1 MMRTLP
7 LYLLALP
14 FAVAAEP
21 EISCPLILQNDAVT
35 VHAPTGWTGYNPSFV
50 RLTGFG
56 MMAGPP
62 DSMTYLVPIK
72 TDKTKGVGVQ
82 KWIFGGDDEKWLYCT
97 YDGGGAIQIS
107 KRMPDSATECSIIYK
122 DAKLGGVAEMHASC
136 SASPISQAANAKA
149 LPARPAA
156 QP

>member
-1 MMRTLP
+1 MMRALA

-14 FAVAAEP
+14 FAVASEP
-21 EISCPLILQNDAVT
+21 KTSCPLIMQRDAVN
-35 VHAPTGWTGYNPSFV
+35 VHAPAGWTGYNPSFV

-62 DSMTYLVPIK
+62 DSMTYLVPFK

-107 KRMPDSATECSIIYK
+107 KRMPDSATECSIIYT
-122 DAKLGGVAEMHASC
+122 DAKLGGVAEMHAAC
-136 SASPISQAANAKA
+136 SVRPISQPSDAKSS
-149 LPARPAA
+149 PTRPAA
-156 QP
+156 RP